1 MVKEIKAWKNEITG
15 EIFES
20 IDTAKE
26 SEEKAKQLTEENEIK
41 NFAND
46 LAKRY
51 GYTSWT
57 GLIFYLNNN
66 IDKIKNAGVKIRVIE
81 LQKKTCK
88 LSSKRSTKSF
98 RFHCYKSIS

>member
-26 SEEKAKQLTEENEIK
+26 FEEKAKRLTEENEIK

-46 LAKRY
+46 LA
-51 GYTSWT
+51 TQV
-57 GLIFYLNNN
+57 GL
-66 IDKIKNAGVKIRVIE
+66 V
-81 LQKKTCK
+81 
-88 LSSKRSTKSF
+88 
-98 RFHCYKSIS
+98 